1 MVHFWHD
8 SEYTCNTT
16 TENTGYRH
24 VTTDVIVSKNS
35 KGQQKCLKLMRNAR
49 IKKKSIL
56 GKKKPETVQITKEKF
71 FLTVWKNN
79 TTSKKKK
86 VRKFFF
92 T

>member
-1 MVHFWHD
+1 
-8 SEYTCNTT
+8 
-16 TENTGYRH
+16 
-24 VTTDVIVSKNS
+24 
-35 KGQQKCLKLMRNAR
+35 MRGL
-49 IKKKSIL
+49 KKKVYW